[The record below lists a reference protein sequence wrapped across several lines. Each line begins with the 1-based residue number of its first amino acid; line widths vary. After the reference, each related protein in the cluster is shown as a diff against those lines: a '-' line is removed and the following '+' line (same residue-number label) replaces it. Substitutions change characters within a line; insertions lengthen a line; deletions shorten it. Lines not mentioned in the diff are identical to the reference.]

1 MFRTWLA
8 EGAAPLLTM
17 GVPALLAALAA
28 ATLMLCIRLTLRLT
42 RVR

>member
-8 EGAAPLLTM
+8 EGTTPLLTM
-17 GVPALLAALAA
+17 GVPAVLAALVA
-28 ATLMLCIRLTLRLT
+28 ATLMLCIRLTLSAT